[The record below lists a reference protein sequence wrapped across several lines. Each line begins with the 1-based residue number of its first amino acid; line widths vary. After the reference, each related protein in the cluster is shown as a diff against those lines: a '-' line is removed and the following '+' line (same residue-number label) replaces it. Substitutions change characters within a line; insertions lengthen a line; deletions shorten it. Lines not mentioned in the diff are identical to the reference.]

1 METLYNKVNK
11 LEKVKEEIKE
21 IEKIVYKY
29 INQRKIKKFLF
40 KGLKEKFTIT
50 NDIDDQQV
58 ILHIDKMPY
67 SDYIF
72 YRYIF
77 IIREKNDCISEIT
90 ITPNIFNNYLKIK
103 VVSLHQNKITSQKI
117 IEYLKL
123 TIGVK

>member
-103 VVSLHQNKITSQKI
+103 VVSLHQNKITSQQI

>member
-11 LEKVKEEIKE
+11 LEKVREEIKE
-21 IEKIVYKY
+21 IEKIVSKY
-29 INQRKIKKFLF
+29 INKRKIKKFLF

-50 NDIDDQQV
+50 NDLDDKQV

-72 YRYIF
+72 YQYIF
-77 IIREKNDCISEIT
+77 IIREKDNCISEIT

-103 VVSLHQNKITSQKI
+103 VTSLHQNKITSRQI

-123 TIGVK
+123 IIGVE